1 MQRAEIQDL
10 YTCSKTGKHLDTLH
24 SGMIVSKNYES
35 CWLLVTGCEGELRVK
50 AQNSVLLILN
60 S

>member
-35 CWLLVTGCEGELRVK
+35 CWLLVTGCEG
-50 AQNSVLLILN
+50 S
-60 S
+60 